1 METGANLSKWNE
13 NSKEVQRNVVI
24 ICGSN
29 KRTLRYVPPLA
40 KVMPHRVISGVFS
53 HLAHEMLLLT
63 MRWLDSLLPL
73 QKTS

>member
-1 METGANLSKWNE
+1 MESGANLSKWSE

-40 KVMPHRVISGVFS
+40 KVMPHRVICGAFL
-53 HLAHEMLLLT
+53 HLAHKILV
-63 MRWLDSLLPL
+63 
-73 QKTS
+73 